1 MLGNHLPEI
10 VIAGAIVCVV
20 LYYLFQRKR
29 APVRKVQHDYF
40 SRLWLWPPG
49 SHTRWEAEVDVSLP
63 GADKKVGF
71 HSETTHEAVGTEDPT
86 EAEVAFCKKWMND
99 LDSLFEFTKPGIEEA
114 WKDWVKTQ
122 MPERWQSALTLDGFS
137 VPKDGDMNEPWGV
150 TWFCRPAGHFFC
162 IEVRG
167 GEASLASVD
176 G

>member
-10 VIAGAIVCVV
+10 VIVGAIACAV
-20 LYYLFQRKR
+20 LYYLLQRRR
-29 APVRKVQHDYF
+29 APVRKMQHDYF
-40 SRLWLWPPG
+40 NRLWLWPPG

-71 HSETTHEAVGTEDPT
+71 HSETTHEAVAPEDPT
-86 EAEVAFCKKWMND
+86 ETEVAFCKKWMND
-99 LDSLFEFTKPGIEEA
+99 LEGLFEFTKPGIEEA
-114 WKDWVKTQ
+114 WKDWVKTE

-150 TWFCRPAGHFFC
+150 TWFCQPAGHFFC
-162 IEVRG
+162 IEVRDG
-167 GEASLASVD
+167 KASLASVD